1 MPVTEYGGWPNC
13 VRLANDEIELI
24 ATSDVGPR
32 IIRLGFVGGEN
43 LMKEF
48 PDHMGKTGGDEWR
61 IYGGHRFWH
70 APEKM
75 PRSYAPDN
83 FPVDVEESPGR
94 VILTQAVEETTGME
108 KELEIALNPDANH
121 ITVIHRLT
129 NRTLWRVEAAP
140 WALTVM
146 ARGGTAIFPQEPF
159 RPHPEYMLPAR
170 PLVLWHYTDMSD
182 PRFTFGEKYIQL
194 RQDPNATKKNKIGML
209 NAQEWA
215 AYCVRGVVF
224 VKRFLCVPDARYPD
238 FGCNCE
244 SYTDDDMIEI
254 ESLGPLSEIEPGE
267 SVEHME
273 DWYLFAAKVG
283 DTEDEIDEQLMPL
296 VAQVVA

>member
-1 MPVTEYGGWPNC
+1 MPKTQYGGWPNC

-24 ATSDVGPR
+24 ATTDVGPR

-48 PDHMGKTGGDEWR
+48 PDQMGKTGGDQWR

-70 APEKM
+70 APEEM

-83 FPVDVEESPGR
+83 FPIDVSEKDGG
-94 VILTQAVEETTGME
+94 VILSQPVEETTGMV
-108 KELEIALNPDANH
+108 KELEITLDSDTNH

-129 NRTLWRVEAAP
+129 NRNLWRVEAAP

-146 ARGGTAIFPQEPF
+146 AQGGTAIFPQEPF

-194 RQDPNATKKNKIGML
+194 TQDPKARSKNKIGML

-224 VKRFLCVPDARYPD
+224 VKRFLCVPGARYPD
-238 FGCNCE
+238 FGCNSEC
-244 SYTDDDMIEI
+244 YTDADMIEI
-254 ESLGPLSEIEPGE
+254 ESIGPLSEIAPGE

-273 DWYLFAAKVG
+273 DWYLFKAEVG
-283 DTEDEIDEQLMPL
+283 DTEEEIDEQLMPL
-296 VAQVVA
+296 VAQVVG